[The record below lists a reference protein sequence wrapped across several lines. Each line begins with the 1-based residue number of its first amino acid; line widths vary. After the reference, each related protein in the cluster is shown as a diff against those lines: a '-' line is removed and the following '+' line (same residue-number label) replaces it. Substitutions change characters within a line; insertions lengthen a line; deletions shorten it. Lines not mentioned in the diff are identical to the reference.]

1 MKRLSEI
8 FSGRSRFLGSVTSA
22 IGLFLVLLL
31 SSGCTTEEGTRVPS
45 TSLLKLKTGVSTMAD
60 VKNALGTPDRVEKRF
75 GEQVWIYRHRVIKGL
90 FYRHTTG
97 KNIAISFDEKG
108 VIRQVRS
115 SSVDSSEAF

>member
-1 MKRLSEI
+1 MKRLSEMLA
-8 FSGRSRFLGSVTSA
+8 GRRRFLLSGASA
-22 IGLFLVLLL
+22 IGLFLLLLL
-31 SSGCTTEEGTRVPS
+31 SSGCTTEEGARIPS
-45 TSLLKLKTGVSTMAD
+45 MSLLKLKTGVSTMAD
-60 VKNALGTPDRVEKRF
+60 VKSALGPPEQVKKRF

-108 VIRQVRS
+108 VIREIRS

>member
-1 MKRLSEI
+1 MKQPPKLYNR
-8 FSGRSRFLGSVTSA
+8 RGSVVPYGFA
-22 IGLFLVLLL
+22 ISLCLLLLL
-31 SSGCTTEEGTRVPS
+31 SSGCTSEEGTRVS
-45 TSLLKLKTGVSTMAD
+45 SVSLMKLKTGVSTMAD
-60 VKNALGTPDRVEKRF
+60 VKNTLGAPDRVEKRF

-90 FYRHTTG
+90 FYRHITG